1 MCISWRNTLNDN
13 YQDSMRAHVTYVVG
27 ITTFMATNAN
37 MERVQANMRAVN
49 SNINILINRDGG
61 LGSGWNRV

>member
-1 MCISWRNTLNDN
+1 
-13 YQDSMRAHVTYVVG
+13 MRAHVTYVVG

-61 LGSGWNRV
+61 WAQVGTEFDKSKVNWPVDL